1 MKLIN
6 ELAKLAQ
13 KKHDEVVEPAGEVD
27 GVAGEIE

>member
-6 ELAKLAQ
+6 ELAKSAQ